1 MWKGRSGEGGGR
13 SWKGLSGCCGPWGPR
28 GDAGPTVGVSATF
41 YCEQKAQRWSLGSHT
56 LRTGGCNRAAA
67 RLWSQPGSVHRRDGP
82 SRLGCSVCGAGS
94 AGGASSRRRSS
105 CCSVAKSRLT
115 LCDPQGLKHARCL
128 CSSLSWGVC
137 SNSCPSSHV
146 SCPHGAGGSV

>member
-28 GDAGPTVGVSATF
+28 GDAGPTVGISATF

-67 RLWSQPGSVHRRDGP
+67 RLWSQPGSVHRREPGP
-82 SRLGCSVCGAGS
+82 ARPLSSGLFRLWGWVSGWRLFQTSVFLLFSR
-94 AGGASSRRRSS
+94 
-105 CCSVAKSRLT
+105 
-115 LCDPQGLKHARCL
+115 
-128 CSSLSWGVC
+128 
-137 SNSCPSSHV
+137 
-146 SCPHGAGGSV
+146 